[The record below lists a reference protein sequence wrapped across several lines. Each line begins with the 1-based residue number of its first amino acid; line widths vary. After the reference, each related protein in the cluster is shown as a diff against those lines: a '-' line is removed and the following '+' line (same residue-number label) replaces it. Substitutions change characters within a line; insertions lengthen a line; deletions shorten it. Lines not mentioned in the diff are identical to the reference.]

1 MCWVNA
7 LIDLY
12 KDTLMNEKT
21 RKRLTVERIVEIP
34 GTVEMIFN
42 RKGASIQEM
51 KKYLSNS
58 VSKLAYTI
66 M

>member
-7 LIDLY
+7 LPDFY
-12 KDTLMNEKT
+12 RDTIMNEKT
-21 RKRLTVERIVEIP
+21 RKRLTVGRIAEILCRNDFY
-34 GTVEMIFN
+34 E
-42 RKGASIQEM
+42 KGASIQEM